1 MKNMLRLALT
11 MVALTAAAACGSDLP
26 SSPIS
31 PSAPTPGNNPPPAP
45 PQGPFKQTL
54 SGNVG
59 ARATA
64 FQVFVAPRSGSATFK
79 LSWAN
84 EANDLEFILTA
95 GSCPDIYGPNATCTY
110 LAAAQELTGT
120 LRTMS
125 ATMAAGQSYRIWVDN
140 FGFSAQPFTIEI
152 EIQ

>member
-11 MVALTAAAACGSDLP
+11 LVALTAAAACGSDLP

-31 PSAPTPGNNPPPAP
+31 PSTPNPGNNPTPAP
-45 PQGPFKQTL
+45 PQGPFKQAL

-59 ARATA
+59 ARGTVFQA
-64 FQVFVAPRSGSATFK
+64 FSAPRSGNASFK
-79 LSWAN
+79 LTWTN
-84 EANDLEFILTA
+84 DANDLEFILTD
-95 GSCPDIYGPNATCTY
+95 GSCPDIYGPNANCPY
-110 LAAAQELTGT
+110 LASAQELTGT

-125 ATMAAGQSYRIWVDN
+125 ATMTAGQSYRIWVDN
-140 FGFSAQPFTIEI
+140 FGYSAQPFTIEI